1 MQRGTVLATVILLLV
16 NIANITDP
24 ISYTPP
30 ESISL
35 DDSLIAER
43 SCSVLTCAIEE
54 DVLFGNNQDGL
65 RGTPYIAFGNAV
77 NWNIGG
83 LWVFDEPICY
93 SGYMTSEGKPTS
105 TEASMNQDGLCV
117 AVNGLPPIP
126 MYIDPSKEN
135 YTVGSGAGGPIHEC
149 SSVDEVIAFY
159 NQYNYMPD
167 GNNPVWGVQLQYADR
182 AGVAVVVGGDENGNV
197 TFTHMNESSFIVSTN
212 HNLAVHDNYYPG
224 HYLESHERYDTATQM
239 LGDIVAYDNL
249 TVEAIRDVLDAIH
262 SEDSYDPLMETS
274 HSFIFNPK
282 TLDIYV
288 YYRHDYIKVF
298 TFNLMDEIAT
308 LGVDETRIYNLTELY
323 EYWEDDTPSFLE
335 GYSLILTL
343 GGSGAVALVV
353 SIVILFRKKSMTQD

>member
-1 MQRGTVLATVILLLV
+1 MQRGVVLAVVILLLLNV
-16 NIANITDP
+16 VSVKVPGQNFALDG
-24 ISYTPP
+24 ISFN
-30 ESISL
+30 
-35 DDSLIAER
+35 DSLVDQR
-43 SCSVLTCAIEE
+43 SCSVLTCAIGE

-65 RGTPYIAFGNAV
+65 RGTPYIAFGNTV
-77 NWNIGG
+77 DWNIGG
-83 LWVFDEPICY
+83 LWVFSEPICY

-117 AVNGLPPIP
+117 AANGLPPIP
-126 MYIDPSKEN
+126 MNIDPAKEN
-135 YTVGSGAGGPIHEC
+135 YTAGSEAGGPIHEC
-149 SSVDEVIAFY
+149 SSVHEVIAFY

-167 GNNPVWGVQLQYADR
+167 GNNPVWGVQLQYADG
-182 AGVAVVVGGDENGNV
+182 AGDAVVVGGDENGNV

-212 HNLAVHDNYYPG
+212 HNLAVPDNYYPG

-239 LGDIVAYDNL
+239 LGNIVAYDNL
-249 TVEAIRDVLDAIH
+249 TVDAIRDVLDAIH
-262 SEDSYDPLMETS
+262 SEDPYDPLMETS

-288 YYRHDYIKVF
+288 YYRYDYIKVF

-323 EYWEDDTPSFLE
+323 ENWEDETPGFLE

-353 SIVILFRKKSMTQD
+353 GIVILFRRKNMT

>member
-149 SSVDEVIAFY
+149 GSVDEVISFY
-159 NQYNYMPD
+159 EQYNYMPD
-167 GNNPVWGVQLQYADR
+167 GNNPVWGVQLQYAD
-182 AGVAVVVGGDENGNV
+182 ASGNAVVVGGDENGNI
-197 TFTHMNESSFIVSTN
+197 TFTHKNESAFIVSTN
-212 HNLAVHDNYYPG
+212 HNLAVPDNYYPG
-224 HYLESHERYDTATQM
+224 HYLESHERFETATQM
-239 LGDIVAYDNL
+239 LEDIDTYDNL
-249 TVEAIRDVLDAIH
+249 SVEAIRDILDAIH
-262 SEDSYDPLMETS
+262 SENPYDPLMETS

-288 YYRHDYIKVF
+288 YYRHDYTRVF
-298 TFNLMDEIAT
+298 IFNLLDEIAT
-308 LGVDETRIYNLTELY
+308 LEVDETRIYNLTELY
-323 EYWEDDTPSFLE
+323 ENWEDETLGFLE
-335 GYSLILTL
+335 RYSLILVL
-343 GGSGAVALVV
+343 GVSGAVVLAV
-353 SIVILFRKKSMTQD
+353 SIVILFQKRRRS